1 MQNTSSDSLI
11 NNRIQDYIMPR
22 SQLTKNDILHK
33 VYQMKTDL
41 YSDAHK
47 DKTGQWHDGAH
58 HFLNQVLD
66 AVNEYRC

>member
-1 MQNTSSDSLI
+1 
-11 NNRIQDYIMPR
+11 MPR
-22 SQLTKNDILHK
+22 SQLTKNDILNK

-66 AVNEYRC
+66 VVNEYRS